1 MGKINVYVYIGMYGC
16 VYIHMYVGALV
27 LDGNYVIGLF
37 ADSIYVYIHIYV
49 I

>member
-1 MGKINVYVYIGMYGC
+1 MYGC

-37 ADSIYVYIHIYV
+37 ADSIYVYIHIYM
-49 I
+49 